1 VNIFDSNVAVG
12 QFRAFYEFSLPDNQ
26 GLTNASVGIVGAPG
40 DLFNDHD
47 DASFDLVRLGSEAS
61 YCYAYGEVE
70 RLQRLPGDFT
80 LRLKIRG
87 QATANRL
94 GATEQLLPGG
104 YNTVRGFDEAVIRG
118 DSGLI
123 SNLELISPAF
133 SLLDAFDASINDNW
147 NALVFYDAA
156 VMRISEA
163 FPVEVGQSL
172 QSVGVGLNC
181 SFGDHGYACASYGR
195 EVASHGLFAVKDGG

>member
-1 VNIFDSNVAVG
+1 M
-12 QFRAFYEFSLPDNQ
+12 
-26 GLTNASVGIVGAPG
+26 
-40 DLFNDHD
+40 
-47 DASFDLVRLGSEAS
+47 
-61 YCYAYGEVE
+61 
-70 RLQRLPGDFT
+70 
-80 LRLKIRG
+80 
-87 QATANRL
+87 
-94 GATEQLLPGG
+94 
-104 YNTVRGFDEAVIRG
+104 IRG

-133 SLLDAFDASINDNW
+133 SLLDAFDAFDAFDASINDNW